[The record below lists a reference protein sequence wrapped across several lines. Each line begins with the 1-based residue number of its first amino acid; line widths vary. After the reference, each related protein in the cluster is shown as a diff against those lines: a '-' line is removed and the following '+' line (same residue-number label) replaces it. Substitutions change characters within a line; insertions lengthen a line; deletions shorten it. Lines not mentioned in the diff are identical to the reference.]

1 MLRTI
6 LFPPLPSSTT
16 PAIDAELDLLLR
28 CADFCDAAYY
38 INEKD
43 KNDPFHESPKLK
55 QQYKIN
61 DFKNWDRHGN
71 RAISFTTKKENVDI
85 SSMFVDDKFPSNT
98 TVVVVAFRGT
108 SSLSETFEDLKSYK
122 KAALYS
128 GMAERNKTSDGSG
141 TASNTWYKVFFEMI
155 RDSLSSGLFF
165 KLISAYNNRRLK
177 KEVTTTTLK
186 LFCLGTSLIQ
196 HHISQQRLKIIYEY
210 HASLLI

>member
-85 SSMFVDDKFPSNT
+85 SSMFVDDKFPPNT
-98 TVVVVAFRGT
+98 TVVVVAFRGKAT
-108 SSLSETFEDLKSYK
+108 KKRYCIVEWLSEIKHRMEVERHQTPGTRYSLK
-122 KAALYS
+122 
-128 GMAERNKTSDGSG
+128 
-141 TASNTWYKVFFEMI
+141 
-155 RDSLSSGLFF
+155 
-165 KLISAYNNRRLK
+165 
-177 KEVTTTTLK
+177 
-186 LFCLGTSLIQ
+186 
-196 HHISQQRLKIIYEY
+196 
-210 HASLLI
+210 